1 MFFSVQK
8 LKLKVLEV
16 VAPEVVPAGAV
27 ALARVAPAEAGATV
41 EVVAP
46 EEAGAT
52 VEVVAPEEALPVE
65 AAA

>member
-1 MFFSVQK
+1 MQK

-46 EEAGAT
+46 EEA
-52 VEVVAPEEALPVE
+52 LPVE